1 MNYPLYLARRLS
13 LESSGRRSSP
23 AVKVAS
29 AAVAL
34 SVIVMLASIA
44 VVTGFKNEIVRKVV
58 GFNSDVQIYVE
69 DMGDG
74 SDNVVTLTPTLRS
87 VLDTATSVSDYSLQI
102 SVPGVFKTTDDF
114 KGVYLRGVNDKASRS
129 FVAENLEEGKV
140 PTEDGREVA
149 VSRIAASQLGLKVG
163 DNIDTYFFSD
173 DIRVRRLT
181 VSGIYNT
188 HFDTYDD
195 VIGYTSLPLL
205 QKLAGVSESQGS
217 SIKVS
222 VPDFNRVSEYAD
234 NLQHTLDRELAS
246 GMLARKY
253 RVSTVEKAGAAY
265 FQWLALLDTNVVVI
279 LALMVLVGCVTLTG
293 GMLMIILDKKRFIG
307 LMKALGA
314 PTSGV
319 RKVFIYLAMR
329 VALIGMAIG
338 NVLAIGLLWA
348 QKEWHFLKLDPDSY
362 YIDFVPVSLNWLDI
376 VTLDLAVLLIAYLVL
391 ILPSRF
397 VAGISP
403 AETMRYE

>member
-1 MNYPLYLARRLS
+1 MNYPLFLARRLS

-58 GFNSDVQIYVE
+58 GFNSDVQIYME

-74 SDNVVTLTPTLRS
+74 TDNVVTLTPTLRS
-87 VLDTATSVSDYSLQI
+87 VLDTASSVADYSLQI
-102 SVPGVFKTTDDF
+102 SVPAVFKTTDDF
-114 KGVYLRGVNDKASRS
+114 KGIYLRGVNDQASRT
-129 FVAENLEEGKV
+129 FVSENLEEGKV
-140 PTEDGREVA
+140 PVEDGKEVA

-205 QKLAGVSESQGS
+205 QKLAGVSEDQGS
-217 SIKVS
+217 SLKIS
-222 VPDFNRVSEYAD
+222 VPDFSRLSEHAD
-234 NLQHTLDRELAS
+234 NLQHTLDRQTES
-246 GMLARKY
+246 SMLARKY
-253 RVSTVEKAGAAY
+253 KVSTAEKAGSAY

-314 PTSGV
+314 PTAGV

-329 VALIGMAIG
+329 VAIVGMAIG
-338 NVLAIGLLWA
+338 NVLAIGLLLA
-348 QKEWHFLKLDPDSY
+348 QKKWHFLKLDPDSY
-362 YIDFVPVSLNWLDI
+362 YIDFVPVSLNWVDIAILDI
-376 VTLDLAVLLIAYLVL
+376 AVLLIIYLVL